1 MQLPTIQ
8 QWPGEIQAPLAYNDA
23 RSLYAYTNYDDA
35 IKHFIDSQDVKQSSK
50 ALYSRTLAQY
60 FNWIKKNGYNNG
72 LITRK
77 EVIQYKED
85 LLASGHSPLT
95 VGSYLTVVRKFYAF
109 AEANKYYPNVAKEI
123 KTPKKKQAFEKETL
137 TTDESGRLNSYIKAN
152 RSQRDYAILNLIQN
166 TGLRTIE
173 VIRANIE
180 DITIR
185 NGKRI
190 LLVQGKGRDA
200 KDQLVVLTD
209 TAYKPIAEYLE
220 SRPKAKNNEPL
231 FICESNNNKGRRLT
245 TRFISG
251 LVKEGLKQI
260 GLNDR
265 RYTAHSLRHTV
276 GTLLYAKTGRIDLV
290 QIALRHS
297 NPTTSQIYAKKAIE
311 IANIEN
317 NPLELLEGAFIN

>member
-8 QWPGEIQAPLAYNDA
+8 QRLGEIQAPLAYNDA

-137 TTDESGRLNSYIKAN
+137 TEAESGRLNSYIKAN

-173 VIRANIE
+173 VVRANVE

-200 KDQLVVLTD
+200 KDQLVVLTES
-209 TAYKPIAEYLE
+209 AYKPIAEYLE

-251 LVKEGLKQI
+251 LAKQGLVSI
-260 GLNDR
+260 GLDDR

-297 NPTTSQIYAKKAIE
+297 TPTTSQIYARKAIE
-311 IANIEN
+311 TASIEN

>member
-1 MQLPTIQ
+1 MQRNNELIPAYSIPYSDISTY
-8 QWPGEIQAPLAYNDA
+8 QAQTDY
-23 RSLYAYTNYDDA
+23 SFA
-35 IKHFIDSQDVKQSSK
+35 IAHFIDSQDVKQSSK

-60 FNWIKKNGYNNG
+60 FNWIKKKGFSNA

-77 EVIQYKED
+77 EVIQYKEE
-85 LLASGHSPLT
+85 LLAAGYSPLT

-109 AEANKYYPNVAKEI
+109 AEANKYYYNVAKEI
-123 KTPKKKQAFEKETL
+123 KTPKKSQSFEKETL
-137 TTDESGRLNSYIKAN
+137 TTDESGRLNIYMKTNA
-152 RSQRDYAILNLIQN
+152 SQRDYAILNLIQN

-173 VIRANIE
+173 VVRANIE

-190 LLVQGKGRDA
+190 LLIQGKGRDA
-200 KDQLVVLTD
+200 KDQLVILTD
-209 TAYKPIAEYLE
+209 TAYKPIADYLE
-220 SRPKAKNNEPL
+220 QRPKAKNNEPL

-251 LVKEGLKQI
+251 LIKQGLKNI

-276 GTLLYAKTGRIDLV
+276 GTLIYEKTGRIDEV
-290 QIALRHS
+290 QKALRHS
-297 NPTTSQIYAKKAIE
+297 NPATSQIYARKAIE
-311 IANIEN
+311 TASIMN
-317 NPLELLEGAFIN
+317 NPLELLDGLFIN